1 MTMHYV
7 GQNILICTSSD
18 PVHDT
23 AEIPSTQA
31 WEPKLEET
39 EVAVST
45 DCPPS
50 QDPVHY
56 TAEAPS
62 PQALKPKLEETEVAV
77 STDCP
82 PSQDPVHDTAE
93 TPSTQAWEPKL
104 EETEVAVSTDCP
116 PSPEPVHD
124 TAEAPSP
131 QALEPKL
138 EETEVAMSTDCPPSP
153 EPVYYTAET
162 PSPQAL
168 EPEMYEIEVE
178 LSSDHEDDQALNL
191 RKRGTAKKPGSQK
204 KKKHAGVHKTSR
216 NERVLSE
223 DESTDNSEVDV
234 RPPNGRPLGTA
245 IQLLSQKKQKKHAGV
260 HKTSR
265 NKRVL
270 SEGESTDNSEAE
282 EERPSKQRKLGTAKK
297 QGSQKKQKKHA
308 GVHKTS
314 RKERVLS
321 EDESTDN
328 SEAEEERPSKRQKL
342 GTAKKQGS
350 QKKQK
355 KHAGVHKTS
364 RNERVLSEDESTD
377 NSEAEEE
384 RPSKQRKLGTAK
396 KQGSQKKQK
405 KHAGVHK
412 TSRNERV
419 LSEDESTDNSEAEEE
434 RPSKQRK
441 LGTAKKQGSQKK
453 KKHAGVHK
461 TGRNERV
468 LSEDESTDN
477 SEAEEERPSKQRK
490 LGTAKKQGSQKKQK
504 KHAGV
509 HKTSRNERVL
519 SEDESTDNSEAE
531 EGRPSKRQKLGT
543 AKKQGSQKKKKHAG
557 VHKTGRNE
565 RVLSEDESTDN
576 SEAEEERPSKQRKLG
591 TAKKQGSQKKQ
602 KKHAGVHKTSRNE
615 RVLSEDESTD
625 NSEAEE
631 ERPSKQRK
639 LGTAKKQGSQKK
651 VHHRSSQEPELQESS
666 RSEEDHE
673 NALEWEYQEDIEC
686 EGDAED
692 ELILKY
698 RTRNSNNQKA
708 PRRPQQIPRKLFMPT
723 NEIKWSSS
731 PDIAQPYCPA
741 TLHKVPGPTK
751 LAVRQV
757 SDIRSA
763 FELFISKSIQKDL
776 LKMTNLEGKRI
787 YRKQW
792 KDMDDVDMHAF
803 YGVLILSSVYKSKR
817 EKPRSLWDPKTGRP
831 IFSAVMSWMDF
842 NKCTNCLRFDKWK
855 KECARQQE
863 DELAEIQPVWDK
875 WVEQLPLMYN
885 PGSNVTVDERL
896 IKFKGRCS
904 FKQYM
909 PSKLARYGIKIWA
922 ACDAASSY
930 AWNMQIC
937 TEKAKDVIS
946 KRDQGMRVMFD
957 MTQGLSGHHIT
968 CGGFFTSYDLGQKLL
983 KRNMTMVGPI
993 LRKKPELPPEIST
1006 LKERKV
1012 TSSEFLYTANTTL
1025 VSYISRKG
1033 KNVIL
1038 MSTLHREGQISDRED
1053 KKPEMILHYN
1063 ATKGGVD
1070 NLDRLMAC
1078 YSCQRKTLR
1087 WPHMI
1092 FYNMMDIS
1100 AYNAFVIW
1108 LAIQPDWEKSN
1119 SNKRWRLFLEE
1130 LGRELV
1136 LPHIQRTERIPRAPA
1151 AALVIRRF
1159 RVEAAVTTG
1168 AGFNPPLPTAA
1179 AGGVLEKR
1187 CQDCPPW
1194 KDATTASV
1202 CTTCKRFI
1210 CVKHRVK
1217 LCFGCV

>member
-204 KKKHAGVHKTSR
+204 KQKKHAGVHKTSR

-328 SEAEEERPSKRQKL
+328 SEAEEERPSKRQ
-342 GTAKKQGS
+342 
-350 QKKQK
+350 
-355 KHAGVHKTS
+355 
-364 RNERVLSEDESTD
+364 
-377 NSEAEEE
+377 
-384 RPSKQRKLGTAK
+384 
-396 KQGSQKKQK
+396 
-405 KHAGVHK
+405 
-412 TSRNERV
+412 
-419 LSEDESTDNSEAEEE
+419 
-434 RPSKQRK
+434 
-441 LGTAKKQGSQKK
+441 
-453 KKHAGVHK
+453 
-461 TGRNERV
+461 
-468 LSEDESTDN
+468 
-477 SEAEEERPSKQRK
+477 
-490 LGTAKKQGSQKKQK
+490 
-504 KHAGV
+504 
-509 HKTSRNERVL
+509 
-519 SEDESTDNSEAE
+519 
-531 EGRPSKRQKLGT
+531 
-543 AKKQGSQKKKKHAG
+543 
-557 VHKTGRNE
+557 
-565 RVLSEDESTDN
+565 
-576 SEAEEERPSKQRKLG
+576 KLG

>member
-204 KKKHAGVHKTSR
+204 KQKKHAGVHKTSR

-490 LGTAKKQGSQKKQK
+490 LGTAKKQGSQKK
-504 KHAGV
+504 
-509 HKTSRNERVL
+509 
-519 SEDESTDNSEAE
+519 
-531 EGRPSKRQKLGT
+531 
-543 AKKQGSQKKKKHAG
+543 
-557 VHKTGRNE
+557 
-565 RVLSEDESTDN
+565 
-576 SEAEEERPSKQRKLG
+576 
-591 TAKKQGSQKKQ
+591 

>member
-204 KKKHAGVHKTSR
+204 KQKKHAGVHKTSR

-364 RNERVLSEDESTD
+364 
-377 NSEAEEE
+377 
-384 RPSKQRKLGTAK
+384 
-396 KQGSQKKQK
+396 
-405 KHAGVHK
+405 
-412 TSRNERV
+412 
-419 LSEDESTDNSEAEEE
+419 
-434 RPSKQRK
+434 
-441 LGTAKKQGSQKK
+441 
-453 KKHAGVHK
+453 
-461 TGRNERV
+461 
-468 LSEDESTDN
+468 
-477 SEAEEERPSKQRK
+477 
-490 LGTAKKQGSQKKQK
+490 
-504 KHAGV
+504 
-509 HKTSRNERVL
+509 
-519 SEDESTDNSEAE
+519 
-531 EGRPSKRQKLGT
+531 
-543 AKKQGSQKKKKHAG
+543 
-557 VHKTGRNE
+557 RNE

>member
-204 KKKHAGVHKTSR
+204 KQKKHAGVHKTSR

-396 KQGSQKKQK
+396 KQGSQKKQ
-405 KHAGVHK
+405 
-412 TSRNERV
+412 
-419 LSEDESTDNSEAEEE
+419 
-434 RPSKQRK
+434 
-441 LGTAKKQGSQKK
+441 
-453 KKHAGVHK
+453 
-461 TGRNERV
+461 
-468 LSEDESTDN
+468 
-477 SEAEEERPSKQRK
+477 
-490 LGTAKKQGSQKKQK
+490 
-504 KHAGV
+504 
-509 HKTSRNERVL
+509 
-519 SEDESTDNSEAE
+519 
-531 EGRPSKRQKLGT
+531 
-543 AKKQGSQKKKKHAG
+543 KKHAG

>member
-204 KKKHAGVHKTSR
+204 KQKKHAGVHKTSR

-396 KQGSQKKQK
+396 KQGSQKK
-405 KHAGVHK
+405 
-412 TSRNERV
+412 
-419 LSEDESTDNSEAEEE
+419 
-434 RPSKQRK
+434 
-441 LGTAKKQGSQKK
+441 
-453 KKHAGVHK
+453 
-461 TGRNERV
+461 
-468 LSEDESTDN
+468 
-477 SEAEEERPSKQRK
+477 
-490 LGTAKKQGSQKKQK
+490 
-504 KHAGV
+504 
-509 HKTSRNERVL
+509 
-519 SEDESTDNSEAE
+519 
-531 EGRPSKRQKLGT
+531 
-543 AKKQGSQKKKKHAG
+543 
-557 VHKTGRNE
+557 
-565 RVLSEDESTDN
+565 
-576 SEAEEERPSKQRKLG
+576 
-591 TAKKQGSQKKQ
+591 

>member
-204 KKKHAGVHKTSR
+204 KQKKHAGVHKTSR

-412 TSRNERV
+412 TS
-419 LSEDESTDNSEAEEE
+419 
-434 RPSKQRK
+434 
-441 LGTAKKQGSQKK
+441 
-453 KKHAGVHK
+453 
-461 TGRNERV
+461 
-468 LSEDESTDN
+468 
-477 SEAEEERPSKQRK
+477 
-490 LGTAKKQGSQKKQK
+490 
-504 KHAGV
+504 
-509 HKTSRNERVL
+509 
-519 SEDESTDNSEAE
+519 
-531 EGRPSKRQKLGT
+531 
-543 AKKQGSQKKKKHAG
+543 
-557 VHKTGRNE
+557 RNE

>member
-204 KKKHAGVHKTSR
+204 KQKKHAGVHKTSR

-531 EGRPSKRQKLGT
+531 EGRPSKRQ
-543 AKKQGSQKKKKHAG
+543 
-557 VHKTGRNE
+557 
-565 RVLSEDESTDN
+565 
-576 SEAEEERPSKQRKLG
+576 KLG

>member
-204 KKKHAGVHKTSR
+204 KQKKHAGVHKTSR

-490 LGTAKKQGSQKKQK
+490 LGTAKKQGSQKKQ
-504 KHAGV
+504 
-509 HKTSRNERVL
+509 
-519 SEDESTDNSEAE
+519 
-531 EGRPSKRQKLGT
+531 
-543 AKKQGSQKKKKHAG
+543 KKHAG

>member
-204 KKKHAGVHKTSR
+204 KQKKHAGVHKTSR

-245 IQLLSQKKQKKHAGV
+245 IQLLSQKK
-260 HKTSR
+260 
-265 NKRVL
+265 
-270 SEGESTDNSEAE
+270 
-282 EERPSKQRKLGTAKK
+282 
-297 QGSQKKQKKHA
+297 
-308 GVHKTS
+308 
-314 RKERVLS
+314 
-321 EDESTDN
+321 
-328 SEAEEERPSKRQKL
+328 
-342 GTAKKQGS
+342 
-350 QKKQK
+350 K

>member
-204 KKKHAGVHKTSR
+204 KQKKHAGVHKTSR

-384 RPSKQRKLGTAK
+384 RPSKQR
-396 KQGSQKKQK
+396 
-405 KHAGVHK
+405 
-412 TSRNERV
+412 
-419 LSEDESTDNSEAEEE
+419 
-434 RPSKQRK
+434 
-441 LGTAKKQGSQKK
+441 
-453 KKHAGVHK
+453 
-461 TGRNERV
+461 
-468 LSEDESTDN
+468 
-477 SEAEEERPSKQRK
+477 
-490 LGTAKKQGSQKKQK
+490 
-504 KHAGV
+504 
-509 HKTSRNERVL
+509 
-519 SEDESTDNSEAE
+519 
-531 EGRPSKRQKLGT
+531 KLGT

>member
-204 KKKHAGVHKTSR
+204 KQKKHAGVHKTSR

-297 QGSQKKQKKHA
+297 QGSQKK
-308 GVHKTS
+308 
-314 RKERVLS
+314 
-321 EDESTDN
+321 
-328 SEAEEERPSKRQKL
+328 
-342 GTAKKQGS
+342 
-350 QKKQK
+350 
-355 KHAGVHKTS
+355 
-364 RNERVLSEDESTD
+364 
-377 NSEAEEE
+377 
-384 RPSKQRKLGTAK
+384 
-396 KQGSQKKQK
+396 K

>member
-204 KKKHAGVHKTSR
+204 KQKKHAGVHKTSR

-461 TGRNERV
+461 TG
-468 LSEDESTDN
+468 
-477 SEAEEERPSKQRK
+477 
-490 LGTAKKQGSQKKQK
+490 
-504 KHAGV
+504 
-509 HKTSRNERVL
+509 
-519 SEDESTDNSEAE
+519 
-531 EGRPSKRQKLGT
+531 
-543 AKKQGSQKKKKHAG
+543 
-557 VHKTGRNE
+557 
-565 RVLSEDESTDN
+565 
-576 SEAEEERPSKQRKLG
+576 
-591 TAKKQGSQKKQ
+591 
-602 KKHAGVHKTSRNE
+602 RNE

>member
-204 KKKHAGVHKTSR
+204 KQKKHAGVHKTSR

-453 KKHAGVHK
+453 
-461 TGRNERV
+461 
-468 LSEDESTDN
+468 
-477 SEAEEERPSKQRK
+477 
-490 LGTAKKQGSQKKQK
+490 
-504 KHAGV
+504 
-509 HKTSRNERVL
+509 
-519 SEDESTDNSEAE
+519 
-531 EGRPSKRQKLGT
+531 
-543 AKKQGSQKKKKHAG
+543 
-557 VHKTGRNE
+557 
-565 RVLSEDESTDN
+565 
-576 SEAEEERPSKQRKLG
+576 
-591 TAKKQGSQKKQ
+591 